1 MPIIKNEN
9 RNFIQ
14 TKGANF
20 DNVLK
25 KEIAIVSLCQ
35 PQELHWQRTN
45 LLSLPKISE
54 IPWKVIW
61 NTLPAFSSRL
71 NITVTFSIMKNFISV
86 SSFGRCCWL
95 CIYYYYLFFVIY
107 SPGREIPARTI
118 YAQNCSILSGICVM
132 AAIENKCVESRTA
145 KPYSSGVQWQ
155 RERQRQRGK
164 KRERYK
170 EGGKETV
177 ACGLVYLN
185 C

>member
-20 DNVLK
+20 DSVLR
-25 KEIAIVSLCQ
+25 KEIAIVSFCQ

-61 NTLPAFSSRL
+61 NTLPAFSARL

-132 AAIENKCVESRTA
+132 AAIENKCVVSLAPQNHIRVA
-145 KPYSSGVQWQ
+145 WSD
-155 RERQRQRGK
+155 RERDRDKEG
-164 KRERYK
+164 KRER
-170 EGGKETV
+170 EI
-177 ACGLVYLN
+177 
-185 C
+185 